1 MHNDSLEIF
10 VKVVE
15 YKSFSA
21 ASRVL
26 YISPVA
32 IRKHINKL
40 EKNLVL
46 AYLKEVLRVSS

>member
-32 IRKHINKL
+32 IRKHIDKL
-40 EKNLVL
+40 EK
-46 AYLKEVLRVSS
+46 RTWC